1 MGKEITIELSWTAK
15 RIIEK
20 HAEELG
26 TTLESMAADVLE
38 KHFVAEQLR
47 KEIPY
52 MSDNARGVLKILA
65 KSENYVSRALL
76 VEKLDIK
83 NDRGLSYVLAYMTS
97 YSSFFTYHDFIESR
111 ADELRLPDHLRKVV
125 LSAAGRNY

>member
-1 MGKEITIELSWTAK
+1 MFTLLVIASSWSQLGSTL
-15 RIIEK
+15 
-20 HAEELG
+20 AEE
-26 TTLESMAADVLE
+26 
-38 KHFVAEQLR
+38 LR

-65 KSENYVSRALL
+65 KSGNYVPRAAL
-76 VEKLDIK
+76 VEELDIK

-97 YSSFFTYHDFIESR
+97 YSSFHISDIIESS